1 MKRITAF
8 AVIVMIIF
16 APARSVRAGEVDEPD
31 VRAMGAVLMD
41 AETGRVLWG
50 KNENTRL
57 AMASTTKIMTAVI
70 ALENGDMDSRVTAS
84 RRAAMAPKVHMGL
97 LAGEEVR
104 LGDLML
110 ALMLESSNDAA
121 VAIAEHVGGSV
132 EEFCAMMTA
141 KAHSLGAV
149 DTNFE
154 TPSGLD
160 SDNHYSTAYDMAVI
174 TRYALRNPDFVNLIN
189 TRTATFQSSARTYN
203 FVNRNRLLHEFCGA
217 NGVKTGFTGKAG
229 QCFVGACR
237 RGDMQLISV
246 VLASGWGSTGRE
258 QKWRDN
264 KAIMTHG
271 FDNFRYEQIA
281 EERQPSGAIT
291 IERSKTPQIDTVLSK
306 GLKLPLSRQERESI
320 VVDIHMPTA
329 MRAPVQEGQQVGT
342 AKVFIMGTVAE
353 EIPIVTTVGAQRHDL
368 KTSLEKVIDT
378 LLEMGTNEE
387 VNTAL
392 PEF

>member
-1 MKRITAF
+1 
-8 AVIVMIIF
+8 
-16 APARSVRAGEVDEPD
+16 
-31 VRAMGAVLMD
+31 
-41 AETGRVLWG
+41 
-50 KNENTRL
+50 
-57 AMASTTKIMTAVI
+57 
-70 ALENGDMDSRVTAS
+70 
-84 RRAAMAPKVHMGL
+84 
-97 LAGEEVR
+97 
-104 LGDLML
+104 
-110 ALMLESSNDAA
+110 
-121 VAIAEHVGGSV
+121 
-132 EEFCAMMTA
+132 
-141 KAHSLGAV
+141 
-149 DTNFE
+149 
-154 TPSGLD
+154 
-160 SDNHYSTAYDMAVI
+160 
-174 TRYALRNPDFVNLIN
+174 
-189 TRTATFQSSARTYN
+189 
-203 FVNRNRLLHEFCGA
+203 
-217 NGVKTGFTGKAG
+217 
-229 QCFVGACR
+229 
-237 RGDMQLISV
+237 MQLISV

-258 QKWRDN
+258 QKWRDT